1 MLSEER
7 GARQS
12 SSVIAISLSSK
23 ALEHHLWSRMQSV
36 VHHKRRPFS
45 RMCVGGAIKRDKR
58 SGELD
63 GKRAGRFYL
72 KPLRLAAM
80 CQGEY
85 CL

>member
-12 SSVIAISLSSK
+12 SSVIAILLSSK
-23 ALEHHLWSRMQSV
+23 ALEPHLWSRMQSV
-36 VHHKRRPFS
+36 VHHKPPFS
-45 RMCVGGAIKRDKR
+45 RMCVVGAIKRDKR

-63 GKRAGRFYL
+63 GKMAGRFYL

-85 CL
+85 